1 MTFKNALAERKLLGS
16 ILTLPCPDIAEALSM
31 TGLDWLFLDME
42 HSSMDLNDL
51 KSMLQAMR
59 IHDCYA
65 VVRTPD
71 SSDTSIKRIL
81 DLGCDAIVVPQVNSA
96 EQAKAVVDSAKYAPM
111 GKRSVGIGRAHGY
124 GQDFARYVQRA
135 NTDISVIIQVEH
147 VDAVNNID
155 AILDVPGIDG
165 VFIGP
170 YDLSASLNCIG
181 DIQNELVQT
190 AIRQTKEAAQKRN
203 LPLGIFCPSIQAANQ
218 QLTQGEMQFVAV
230 GIDTGLLVSAVQ
242 NICEQVAP
250 FLAPVLASR

>member
-1 MTFKNALAERKLLGS
+1 
-16 ILTLPCPDIAEALSM
+16 M

-42 HSSMDLNDL
+42 HSAMDLHDIKGL
-51 KSMLQAMR
+51 LQAMHT
-59 IHDCYA
+59 HDCFA

-71 SSDTSIKRIL
+71 SSDTAIKRIL
-81 DLGCDAIVVPQVNSA
+81 DMGCDAIVVPQVNSV

-124 GQDFARYVQRA
+124 GQAFIPYIQRA

-155 AILDVPGIDG
+155 AILDIPGIDG

-181 DIQNELVQT
+181 DLQNELVQN
-190 AIRQTKEAAQKRN
+190 AIATTKAAAIKRN
-203 LPLGIFCPSIQAANQ
+203 IPLGIYCPTAEAANT
-218 QLTQGEMQFVAV
+218 QLSEGGMQFVAV
-230 GIDTGLLVSAVQ
+230 GIDTGLLVTTVQ
-242 NICEQVAP
+242 NICENVA
-250 FLAPVLASR
+250 R